1 MLSVFAGE
9 LAERGPLA
17 VTGHTGGLVITWVI
31 TNYFYLPPTHQ
42 PPARSLVL
50 GRVFKEE
57 LWDRFSSMLHIAYS
71 SSIIL
76 SWLRSWWGSW
86 WGSWRRLPYGV
97 ACCVRLTRRR
107 KEAVWWQSHVDC
119 LAGSCRLDQLS
130 VWSRWQDS
138 LARLAAISWSDI
150 HHLSVCQ
157 DKSLPTWETWVLPC
171 PLESSFN
178 WSWLVTNCPVS
189 LQQTDKFVKWVIN
202 NGCQPLLTPPAL
214 GTETLPLPTDRKS
227 LASLP
232 WLVAAI

>member
-9 LAERGPLA
+9 LAVRGPLA

-57 LWDRFSSMLHIAYS
+57 LWDRFSSMLQCSVLYHLIM
-71 SSIIL
+71 
-76 SWLRSWWGSW
+76 
-86 WGSWRRLPYGV
+86 V
-97 ACCVRLTRRR
+97 AIMMRIMVRIMAATPIWSVRECVRLTRRR

-189 LQQTDKFVKWVIN
+189 LHQTDKFVKWVIN
-202 NGCQPLLTPPAL
+202 NGWQPLLTPPAL